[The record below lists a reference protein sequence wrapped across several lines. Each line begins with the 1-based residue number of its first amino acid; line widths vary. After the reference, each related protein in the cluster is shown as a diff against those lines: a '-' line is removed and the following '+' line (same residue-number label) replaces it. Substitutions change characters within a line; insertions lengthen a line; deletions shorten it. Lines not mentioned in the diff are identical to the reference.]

1 MKAFLLAA
9 GKGTRL
15 LPLTKEIPKPLAQVG
30 GISLIERNLYNLKK
44 ANVLEV
50 IININHLGEKIVNLL
65 GDGSK
70 YGLKISYSIEGQLLG
85 TGGGIQKSIHE
96 FSDPFIVL
104 SSDIWTDFDF
114 SSLKLKRNLLA
125 HMILVSNTSSNP
137 EGDVSLI
144 NGFVKEKQST
154 GHYTFSGISMV
165 SPKLFNYPKDRELGL
180 WNEILKPASIKGLIS
195 GELYKGKFENL
206 NTIDDIERLDAS
218 LSEE

>member
-9 GKGTRL
+9 GKGKRL
-15 LPLTKEIPKPLAQVG
+15 LPLTKETPKPLVKVG

-50 IININHLGEKIVNLL
+50 IINIHHLGEKIVNLL

-96 FSDPFIVL
+96 FADPFIVL

-125 HMILVSNTSSNP
+125 HMILVPNTSSNP

-154 GHYTFSGISMV
+154 EYYTFSGISMV
-165 SPKLFNYPKDRELGL
+165 SPKLFNYSKDKELGL
-180 WNEILKPASIKGLIS
+180 WNDILKPASMQGLVS

>member
-9 GKGTRL
+9 GKGKRL
-15 LPLTKEIPKPLAQVG
+15 LPLTKEIPKPLVQVG

-50 IININHLGEKIVNLL
+50 IINIHHLGEKIVNLL

-96 FSDPFIVL
+96 FADSFIVL

-125 HMILVSNTSSNP
+125 HMILVPNTSSNP

-154 GHYTFSGISMV
+154 EHYTFSGISMV
-165 SPKLFNYPKDRELGL
+165 SPKLFNYSKDKELGL
-180 WNEILKPASIKGLIS
+180 WNDILKPASMQGLVS

>member
-9 GKGTRL
+9 GKGKRL
-15 LPLTKEIPKPLAQVG
+15 LPLTKEIPKPLVQVG

-50 IININHLGEKIVNLL
+50 IINIHHLGEKIVNLL
-65 GDGSK
+65 GDGCK
-70 YGLKISYSIEGQLLG
+70 YGHKISYSIEGQLLG

-96 FSDPFIVL
+96 FADPFIVL
-104 SSDIWTDFDF
+104 SSDIRTDFEF

-125 HMILVSNTSSNP
+125 HMILVPNTSSNL

-154 GHYTFSGISMV
+154 EHYTFSGISMV
-165 SPKLFNYPKDRELGL
+165 SPKLFNYSKDKELGL
-180 WNEILKPASIKGLIS
+180 WNDILKPASMQGLVS